1 MCWIGISAS
10 FSLLRV
16 YRPLSLSDFTFI
28 LFSTTVSHPSSD
40 RLRACVSKEELTQ
53 LLGHNDIQG
62 RKIPILFFANKMDI
76 PGAMVPEMV
85 AEELDLDKVRD
96 KPWHIQSSN
105 ALSGDGVNEG
115 IEWLCSQLI
124 LLERK

>member
-1 MCWIGISAS
+1 M
-10 FSLLRV
+10 
-16 YRPLSLSDFTFI
+16 
-28 LFSTTVSHPSSD
+28 
-40 RLRACVSKEELTQ
+40 
-53 LLGHNDIQG
+53 LGHNDIQG